1 MTSVPRRVP
10 FEDMSVTAV
19 LSDQLEF
26 TRVPFQDKF
35 FMPIM
40 AVLSDQRV
48 LERVPFQGS
57 SVMAVFSDQH
67 DIRRVPFQGATLPDQ
82 SVV

>member
-26 TRVPFQDKF
+26 LGCRSRTE

-67 DIRRVPFQGATLPDQ
+67 N
-82 SVV
+82 